1 MHCYVSTPIV
11 IISSQTPAM
20 TIERCQLSHHQ
31 LVSVQAQVLCN
42 QNWPEIFFSELRR
55 RFQRILI
62 HIQPRWSWWW
72 RSLYKSRNGSI
83 EGRLH
88 IGFWPCQLRLSF
100 GQISCIRKST
110 QRRFLLFCIH
120 YLSHWQ
126 IVARTF
132 YEGSEDWQSNNR
144 HWVPIDW
151 VNIIN
156 DSKYWHNLY
165 NQNKQSSTACLKTT
179 FCKNTPS
186 NMLVNSQHPVKHG
199 GDVLRPYILRCE
211 GTPTHL
217 FSLSVSF
224 LKRLENDTRLQK
236 CLLSLKVTLPPARQ
250 KMQMWSHS

>member
-1 MHCYVSTPIV
+1 MDRLKAP
-11 IISSQTPAM
+11 
-20 TIERCQLSHHQ
+20 
-31 LVSVQAQVLCN
+31 
-42 QNWPEIFFSELRR
+42 
-55 RFQRILI
+55 
-62 HIQPRWSWWW
+62 
-72 RSLYKSRNGSI
+72 
-83 EGRLH
+83 LH

-110 QRRFLLFCIH
+110 HRRFLLFCIH

-199 GDVLRPYILRCE
+199 GDVLRPYFDMWRNPHTLVLIQR
-211 GTPTHL
+211 
-217 FSLSVSF
+217 FF
-224 LKRLENDTRLQK
+224 LEKTWK
-236 CLLSLKVTLPPARQ
+236 WYTASKVLTKSKSHPPARAP
-250 KMQMWSHS
+250 KNANVVS